1 MDRAV
6 ESLIK
11 TLEDTSKN
19 EDGSFKISQK
29 ERLEAMA
36 VAERWLLKRQKLL
49 PDQEDDEGVNL
60 IRQMIADPKNVV
72 KRLKDDAAFI
82 AALEDLEWI
91 RPPERLKGRPTA
103 VQAAHRAHYDAE
115 KAARAADKPPVPT
128 QAPEAA
134 SAGWKDFNLPGAPD
148 A

>member
-60 IRQMIADPKNVV
+60 IRQMITDPKNVV
-72 KRLKDDAAFI
+72 KRLKDDPAFI
-82 AALEDLEWI
+82 AALEALEWLP
-91 RPPERLKGRPTA
+91 PPERLKGRPTA
-103 VQAAHRAHYDAE
+103 AQAAHRAHYEAE
-115 KAARAADKPPVPT
+115 RIARAPDRPPAPP
-128 QAPEAA
+128 PEAA
-134 SAGWKDFNLPGAPD
+134 SAGWKEFNLPGAPD

>member
-60 IRQMIADPKNVV
+60 IRQMIADPKQVV
-72 KRLKDDAAFI
+72 KRLKNDPAFI
-82 AALEDLEWI
+82 DALEELEWL
-91 RPPERLKGRPTA
+91 RPPDVLKGRPTA
-103 VQAAHRAHYDAE
+103 AQAAHRERYDTE
-115 KAARAADKPPVPT
+115 KASRSVTKPAPAP
-128 QAPEAA
+128 PEAA